1 MARYSVS
8 KVASKKS
15 EKYSIASRN
24 SDKISTDF
32 IFKDNLATICAW
44 QKNCTYQV
52 HTNISE
58 IMSDEIKEVLHEE
71 EILNEVNDA
80 EQETEETPENEEN
93 MFGIK
98 SKADKHKEEI
108 EQLTA
113 DVAEA
118 KDKYL
123 RLFAEFDNFKKRSIK
138 ERLDLMNSAAKDTVT
153 SLLPVIDD
161 FDRAKKYA
169 DDDSSEEPF
178 SEGVTAVYN
187 KLHSI
192 LKSKGLVAM
201 ESTGEVF
208 DVELHNAI
216 TEILRRQRR

>member
-1 MARYSVS
+1 
-8 KVASKKS
+8 
-15 EKYSIASRN
+15 
-24 SDKISTDF
+24 
-32 IFKDNLATICAW
+32 
-44 QKNCTYQV
+44 
-52 HTNISE
+52 
-58 IMSDEIKEVLHEE
+58 MSDEIKEELHEE
-71 EILNEVNDA
+71 EILNEVNDT
-80 EQETEETPENEEN
+80 EQEVDDTPENEDN

-98 SKADKHKEEI
+98 SKAEKHKEEI

-153 SLLPVIDD
+153 ALLPVIDD

-169 DDDSSEEPF
+169 DDDSSEEQF

-216 TEILRRQRR
+216 TEIPAPTDEMKGKNIDTVETGYYLNDKIIRHAKVVVGK